1 MPFLILYTRIR
12 CNSSSLTL
20 LIHFDVNKTSHDQ
33 QSLLHGVMTVELCL
47 GVMFTF
53 WFCVLYSP
61 AFDSHAFCLM
71 SHVLFFHALLC
82 LLSFKCLLCSSL
94 CLPLS
99 VVLFSQ
105 CIPLVISPVG
115 PPHLFLVLSLVF
127 VYLACVFPS
136 LLVRSLYLS
145 APACSKFP
153 SVFPFNPDL
162 THGLQVFHCEGFS
175 SGIYGWVQPRSV
187 SCLNVPRRTISRGQN
202 GVWAGCDAFRW
213 ALSVFMGEWWLL
225 LPRLDPF
232 HHLVPAALTMKS

>member
-145 APACSKFP
+145 APACSEFP

-187 SCLNVPRRTISRGQN
+187 CLVWMCRDGPSPEVKT
-202 GVWAGCDAFRW
+202 VWAGCDAFRW